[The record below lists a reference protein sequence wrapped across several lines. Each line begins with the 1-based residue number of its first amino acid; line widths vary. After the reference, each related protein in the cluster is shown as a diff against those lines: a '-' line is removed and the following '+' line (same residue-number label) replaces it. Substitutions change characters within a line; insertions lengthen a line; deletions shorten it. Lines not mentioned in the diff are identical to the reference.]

1 MAWEIDMG
9 RYDILI
15 VGQGLTGSLL
25 AWQLHRAGLN
35 VIVVDPGETNASQ
48 VAAGLVTPITGRRWV
63 LTDAIEEYRSR
74 AKALYRDLERFW
86 NTRFWYEHPTLRIYR
101 SEAERELVQRRAQ
114 HPGYRIYLGEDVPP
128 GKARF
133 GLAAPFGGRWLLH
146 TAHLDTTA
154 LLAAMRRWLQ
164 RHNRLCQ
171 AHLPLKDLVMNRGGI
186 RWHDFRADVVI
197 FCEGWQVVHN
207 PWFGRLPWQPSR
219 GQILTLECQTRLPPF
234 PVNGGLWLLPEGET
248 RARIGATYRW
258 DRLIPTPDTRD
269 SEELLRKFAALFRQ
283 PPRCRIVKEA
293 AGIRPNTLDH
303 HPIVGP
309 HPRFPQLFICNGM
322 GSKATLYAP
331 LVCQQLCDH
340 LLYRTPLP
348 ARIHLQ
354 RHRDRLLD

>member
-1 MAWEIDMG
+1 MTAC
-9 RYDILI
+9 DILI

-48 VAAGLVTPITGRRWV
+48 VAAGLVTPITGKRWV
-63 LTDAIEEYRSR
+63 LSDAIEEYRPR
-74 AKALYRDLERFW
+74 AEAFYRDLERFW

-101 SEAERELVQRRAQ
+101 SETERELVRRRAQ
-114 HPGYRIYLGEDVPP
+114 QPGYRAYLGEEVPP
-128 GKARF
+128 GKAGF
-133 GLAAPFGGRWLLH
+133 GLADPCGGRWLLD
-146 TAHLDTTA
+146 TAHLATTA
-154 LLAAMRRWLQ
+154 LLTAIRRWLQ
-164 RHNRLCQ
+164 RNHRLHQ
-171 AHLPLKDLVMNRGGI
+171 ARLLPKDLVLKRDGV
-186 RWHDFRADVVI
+186 RWHDFQAGVVI

-234 PVNGGLWLLPEGET
+234 PVNRGLWLLPEDET

-258 DRLIPTPDTRD
+258 NRLTPAPDARD
-269 SEELLRKFAALFRQ
+269 SEELLRKFASLFHR
-283 PPRCRIVKEA
+283 PPRCRILKEA

-309 HPRFPQLFICNGM
+309 HPRFPQLFVCNGM
-322 GSKATLYAP
+322 GSKAALYAP

-340 LLYRTPLP
+340 LLHQTPLP
-348 ARIHLQ
+348 ARIHL
-354 RHRDRLLD
+354 RRYHDRLLD